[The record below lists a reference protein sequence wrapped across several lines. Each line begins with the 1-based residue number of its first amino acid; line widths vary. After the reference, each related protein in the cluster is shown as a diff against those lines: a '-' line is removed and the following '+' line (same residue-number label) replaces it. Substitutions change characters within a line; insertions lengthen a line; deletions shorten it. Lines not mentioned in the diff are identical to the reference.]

1 MKMREHVQLAD
12 GYRRVLFG
20 PRIDRH
26 LILALVSRLQDS
38 NDAIVLELLADRPH
52 EDRTHWTSGSETN
65 SII

>member
-1 MKMREHVQLAD
+1 MSSSPMATD
-12 GYRRVLFG
+12 VLFG

-52 EDRTHWTSGSETN
+52 EDRTHWYSGSKTN